1 MIAIAESGS
10 TKCEWVIIDERSIE
24 VARIRT
30 QGFNPY
36 FHSSELVKTKLLGT
50 DEFSSFLSKI
60 KEVYFYGAGCSSSEL
75 NEIIKVGLKGAF
87 PNAKIHVD
95 HDLLASAYSLYE
107 GKPLVS
113 CILGTGSNSCYYNG
127 DELKQVNPALGFI
140 LGDEGG
146 GAYFGKKLLN
156 DFFYKKLPLEIY
168 EDFNKTFNLDWEA
181 ARKNI
186 YSNIFAN
193 VYLASF
199 MPFIAKHKDNYYV
212 KEMIKQGFARFIDV
226 HVMSYPVSK
235 DVQIGFVGSI
245 ASIFQDILEKELV
258 KRELELYKIVRSP
271 IDELVNYHIKQFES
285 KISSNKSNSVQVN

>member
-10 TKCEWVIIDERSIE
+10 TKCEWVIIDGNSIE

-36 FHSSELVKTKLLGT
+36 FHSSELVRTELLGT
-50 DEFSSFLSKI
+50 EAFSSFLSKI
-60 KEVYFYGAGCSSSEL
+60 KEVHFYGAGCSSSEL
-75 NEIIKVGLKGAF
+75 NKIISNGLEGVFTNAEI
-87 PNAKIHVD
+87 NVD
-95 HDLLASAYSLYE
+95 HDLLASAHSLYE

-127 DELKQVNPALGFI
+127 VELKQVNPALGFI

-168 EDFNKTFNLDWEA
+168 RDFNNTFNLDWDT

-186 YSNIFAN
+186 YSNVYSN

-199 MPFIAKHKDNYYV
+199 MPFIAKHKDNYYF
-212 KEMIKQGFARFIDV
+212 EDMIKNGFSRFIDV
-226 HVMSYPVSK
+226 HIMSYPVSK

-258 KRELELYKIVRSP
+258 KRELQLHKVVRSP
-271 IDELVNYHIKQFES
+271 IDELVKYHINASES
-285 KISSNKSNSVQVN
+285 KIISDIKNSVQVK